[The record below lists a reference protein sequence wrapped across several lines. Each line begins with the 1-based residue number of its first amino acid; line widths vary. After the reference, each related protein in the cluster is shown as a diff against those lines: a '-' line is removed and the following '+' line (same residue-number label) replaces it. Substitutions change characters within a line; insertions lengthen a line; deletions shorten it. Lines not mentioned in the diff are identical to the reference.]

1 MLFIFRLSLNTS
13 LPYFLFGDFMILGG
27 KVIGSEIPRFK
38 HRWFGILEVEVG
50 KEIYKLYM
58 SGVAQWFVTGD
69 EVEIIL
75 KQKPKVKDKEKIL
88 DFGDYELYKFYNGEK
103 IKVWPLWEKEYDAK
117 RFSPLTGELLYTY
130 RIRAREATYESDFEA
145 IAELEQYHY
154 ASQKE
159 KVALWRC
166 EKCGTI
172 IEANTK
178 PICPKCK
185 SEEVHILE
193 IKGSTP
199 ASRFL
204 ILELENRKEYEPR
217 ILAYVRVDPP
227 IPLMHRRL
235 PNGEVERNIREK
247 VFPEDW
253 FHPAFWPERI
263 MRELYEELK
272 KEYPRKIAR
281 QMLWEKAKWE
291 ALRTSNTAASRI
303 ARVVVHPD
311 YRSDGLGQLSV
322 KAALEWI
329 SERRIPEMRKRK
341 HLVETIAQMAR
352 YNPFF
357 EKVGFKFL
365 WETASGRPVL
375 YYPLTEEAKKY
386 IGRFLKE
393 DTYAPKEGKLRKPSY
408 GKVEP
413 LKSSIVFKE
422 VSKVFESSLD
432 VKGLPSEIQQLL
444 EAFGVRHRVIQRQ
457 VLRNLNFEIKPK
469 ELVVVVGASGAGKT
483 TLIRLILGAAKGFWE
498 EKFRATSGEIKL
510 PENVKVSVLIPG
522 EFEPSFGSES
532 ILEHVYRKIKD
543 LNAAVEI
550 LNRSGLS
557 DAVLYRA
564 KFNELSTGQKERA
577 KIASLLAEK
586 PNLILI
592 DEFAAHLDTLTA
604 MRVAKKVSEIMR
616 EAGITA
622 VIITHR
628 PEVVKALDPDKVIFV
643 GYGTAKVEEKGLRM
657 SLS

>member
-1 MLFIFRLSLNTS
+1 
-13 LPYFLFGDFMILGG
+13 MILRG
-27 KVIGSEIPRFK
+27 KVVGSELPRFK
-38 HRWFGILEVEVG
+38 HRWFGILEVDIKG
-50 KEIYKLYM
+50 EIYKLYM

-69 EVEIIL
+69 EVEIY
-75 KQKPKVKDKEKIL
+75 PKTEPKEKNGEKVF
-88 DFGDYELYKFYNGEK
+88 DFDDYELYKFYDGEK
-103 IKVWPLWEKEYDAK
+103 IKVWPLWETEYEAK

-130 RIRAREATYESDFEA
+130 KIKAREATYESDFEA

-166 EKCGTI
+166 ESCGHI
-172 IEANTK
+172 FEANTK
-178 PICPKCK
+178 QSCPKCG
-185 SEEVHILE
+185 SETHILE

-204 ILELENRKEYEPR
+204 ILELENREEYEPR
-217 ILAYVRVDPP
+217 VLAYVRVDPP

-235 PNGEVERNIREK
+235 PNGEIEKNIRER

-263 MRELYEELK
+263 MREFYDGLK
-272 KEYPRKIAR
+272 QKHSKKVAR
-281 QMLWEKAKWE
+281 SLLWEKAKWQ
-291 ALRTSNTAASRI
+291 ALRESDTAGARI

-322 KAALEWI
+322 KSALEWI
-329 SERRIPEMRKRK
+329 KERRIPEMRKRK

-375 YYPLTEEAKKY
+375 CYPLTKEAQEY
-386 IGRFLKE
+386 IERFLRE
-393 DTYAPKEGKLRKPSY
+393 DPHAPKDGRLWRPSY

-413 LKSSIVFKE
+413 LNGPIVFKN
-422 VSKVFESSLD
+422 VSKVFESELNIN
-432 VKGLPSEIQQLL
+432 GLPEEIKSLL
-444 EAFGVRHRVIQRQ
+444 EAFGVRHRIIQRQ
-457 VLRNLNFEIKPK
+457 VLRGLNFEIKPK

-483 TLIRLILGAAKGFWE
+483 TLLRLILGAARGYWE
-498 EKFRATSGEIKL
+498 EKYRPTNGEIEV
-510 PENVKVSVLIPG
+510 PENAKVSVLIPS
-522 EFEPSFGSES
+522 EFEPDFGSES
-532 ILEHVYRKIKD
+532 ILENVYRKLGD
-543 LNAAVEI
+543 LNASVEI

-564 KFNELSTGQKERA
+564 KFSELSTGQKERA

-586 PNLILI
+586 PNLLLM

-604 MRVAKKVSEIMR
+604 MRVAKKVGEIIR
-616 EAGITA
+616 DAGITA
-622 VIITHR
+622 LIITHR
-628 PEVVKALDPDKVIFV
+628 PEVVKALDPDKVLFV
-643 GYGTAKVEEKGLRM
+643 GYGTAKIEEKAQPTKK
-657 SLS
+657 SAK